1 MYTRLDGEGQEE
13 ATAIYDQGVPVVSDR
28 PTARGGAVAGLAVI
42 MILAAALGG
51 FRIYGGAT
59 DRWFP
64 VPGAAPPASA
74 VYVRKAPG
82 ILAAAVDESG
92 RSRILVR
99 EGEGLTIWA
108 ISPDGN
114 PAPDAV
120 KPGQGGVRP
129 GQNEVPEI
137 PEFWAVSPIGT
148 AFAAKNAVRFQ
159 DTTGRAI
166 WEKTLAGPV
175 RGLAVGGAGTIL
187 AEIRV
192 PADFT
197 VPADLTAALGSG
209 SRASEE
215 VASRGEAL
223 VLIDQQGKTQ
233 ATIPIPGV
241 ATAFASFQD
250 GQNLALAAVIPGN
263 PPRGT
268 LYLRNPDGRLASLES
283 APGKI
288 YHRLAAGKAGE
299 LFAATGKQVRAYAP
313 GGRLTWT
320 AHLDA
325 AVTALAPAPG
335 GGVFAAGSRQLILF
349 DSTGSIAWR
358 ARLPGKVLGLA
369 PAGEYLQVLGRDE
382 IRVYRLAPRRSKG
395 RAD

>member
-1 MYTRLDGEGQEE
+1 
-13 ATAIYDQGVPVVSDR
+13 
-28 PTARGGAVAGLAVI
+28 
-42 MILAAALGG
+42 
-51 FRIYGGAT
+51 
-59 DRWFP
+59 
-64 VPGAAPPASA
+64 
-74 VYVRKAPG
+74 
-82 ILAAAVDESG
+82 
-92 RSRILVR
+92 
-99 EGEGLTIWA
+99 
-108 ISPDGN
+108 
-114 PAPDAV
+114 
-120 KPGQGGVRP
+120 
-129 GQNEVPEI
+129 
-137 PEFWAVSPIGT
+137 
-148 AFAAKNAVRFQ
+148 
-159 DTTGRAI
+159 
-166 WEKTLAGPV
+166 
-175 RGLAVGGAGTIL
+175 
-187 AEIRV
+187 RV
-192 PADFT
+192 PAGFT

-215 VASRGEAL
+215 VAARGEAL

-241 ATAFASFQD
+241 ATAFAAFQD

-325 AVTALAPAPG
+325 AVTALAPAPR